1 MAVTMPKIEV
11 TFEQRAASLV
21 SRSERG
27 YAILIIRDST
37 DKSFNFRR
45 YDDLAAAQK
54 DEALYTPENFAAISD
69 LLAFSPYRTYVCRVG
84 EDGAI
89 ADALA
94 VVRKKVKTGWITV
107 AGMTPEDA
115 TALSSWVKDME
126 KKFKSYKAVV
136 YKPSVAPDSMHVVNF
151 GNETVT
157 FADARGEKSGAA
169 YLPSLV
175 GILAACN
182 VTRGCTNYL
191 CSNLADVQEVED
203 NDTALGE
210 GKFVLFHD
218 EEGAVRIAQGINSL
232 TTTNGKT
239 LTEDMQF
246 IETVEAMDLM
256 RDDITKTFRDTYLGN
271 YRNGR
276 NEQMLFIAA
285 LNNFYFRQLSMQ
297 NILDPDY
304 ENAASI
310 DVEAQRA
317 ALQASGKEEA
327 AGWSDDKV
335 KATPFKRTVFL
346 TANVKVLESITDL
359 IFPINMA

>member
-1 MAVTMPKIEV
+1 MAVTMPRIEV
-11 TFEQRAASLV
+11 TFEQRAASLIT
-21 SRSERG
+21 RSERG

-37 DKSFNFRR
+37 DKTFNFKR
-45 YDDLAAAQK
+45 YDNLAAAQE
-54 DEALYTPENFAAISD
+54 DEALYTPENYAAISD
-69 LLAFSPYRTYVCRVG
+69 ILAFSPYRTYVCRVD
-84 EDGAI
+84 EDGVI

-94 VVRKKVKTGWITV
+94 LVRKKVKTGWITV

-115 TALSSWVKDME
+115 TALASWVKDME

-136 YKPSVAPDSMHVVNF
+136 YKPSVKPDSMHIVNF

-157 FADARGEKSGAA
+157 FTDARGEQSGAA

-175 GILAACN
+175 GIFAVCN

-191 CSNLADVQEVED
+191 CSNLADVQEADD
-203 NDTALGE
+203 NDKALGE
-210 GKFVLFHD
+210 GKFILFHD
-218 EEGAVRIAQGINSL
+218 EDGAIRIAQGINSL

-271 YRNGR
+271 YRNDR
-276 NEQMLFIAA
+276 DSQMLFISA
-285 LNNFYFRQLSMQ
+285 LNYSYFRQLASQ

-304 ENAASI
+304 DNAASI
-310 DVEAQRA
+310 DIEAQRA
-317 ALQASGKEEA
+317 AWLAMDKKEA
-327 AGWSDDKV
+327 AEWDDDKV
-335 KATPFKRTVFL
+335 KANPFKRTVFL
-346 TANVKVLESITDL
+346 TANVKVLGSMTDL

>member
-1 MAVTMPKIEV
+1 MAVTMPRIEV
-11 TFEQRAASLV
+11 TFGQRAGSLIF
-21 SRSERG
+21 RSERG

-37 DKSFNFRR
+37 NKTFNFKR

-54 DEALYTPENFAAISD
+54 DETLYTSENFAAISD
-69 LLAFSPYRTYVCRVG
+69 ILAFSPYRTYVCRVD

-89 ADALA
+89 ADALSL
-94 VVRKKVKTGWITV
+94 VRKKVKTGWVTV

-115 TALSSWVKDME
+115 AALAGWVKDME

-157 FADARGEKSGAA
+157 FADARGEQSGAA

-175 GILAACN
+175 GILAVCN

-191 CSNLADVQEVED
+191 CSNLADVQEAED
-203 NDTALGE
+203 NDKALSE
-210 GKFVLFHD
+210 GKFILFHD
-218 EEGAVRIAQGINSL
+218 EDGAIRIAQGMNSL

-271 YRNGR
+271 YRNNR
-276 NEQMLFIAA
+276 DNQMLFIAA
-285 LNNFYFRQLSMQ
+285 LNYSYFRQLSMQ

-310 DVEAQRA
+310 DIEAQRA
-317 ALQASGKEEA
+317 AWLATGREEA
-327 AGWSDDKV
+327 AGWDDAKV
-335 KATPFKRTVFL
+335 KSMPFKRTVFL
-346 TANVKVLESITDL
+346 TANVKILGSMTDL